1 MRVLYRSMV
10 LSTLVVASALA
21 AACGQKDSNRDAFKN
36 TDDLLLPNS
45 TTNAIA
51 SPTELGLKD
60 SVPAA
65 PAVAKTTA
73 PAPERVATTRHTSSH
88 RYSSRGRRGSYG
100 SYGGYVPARAPVVV
114 RHTKR
119 DAIVG
124 AAAGAA
130 IGATVDRGSRVRG
143 AVIGGVL
150 GGVLGGVVG
159 HNVDVQKY

>member
-1 MRVLYRSMV
+1 MRVLYRSMA

-51 SPTELGLKD
+51 SPTELGLND

-65 PAVAKTTA
+65 AAVAKTTA
-73 PAPERVATTRHTSSH
+73 AAPERVATAHRSSH

-100 SYGGYVPARAPVVV
+100 GYQRQPVAV

-130 IGATVDRGSRVRG
+130 IGATVDSHSRIRG
-143 AVIGGVL
+143 AVVGGVL
-150 GGVLGGVVG
+150 GGVLG
-159 HNVDVQKY
+159 

>member
-21 AACGQKDSNRDAFKN
+21 AACGHKDSNRDAFKN
-36 TDDLLLPNS
+36 TDDLLLPNAAN
-45 TTNAIA
+45 NAVA
-51 SPTELGLKD
+51 SPQELGLKD

-73 PAPERVATTRHTSSH
+73 PAPERVATTRHTSH

-100 SYGGYVPARAPVVV
+100 SYGGGYVPVRQPVVV

-130 IGATVDRGSRVRG
+130 IGATVDRSHVRG

>member
-10 LSTLVVASALA
+10 LSTLVVASAFA

-45 TTNAIA
+45 TNAIA

-65 PAVAKTTA
+65 AAVAKTTA
-73 PAPERVATTRHTSSH
+73 TAPDRVATAHRSSH

-100 SYGGYVPARAPVVV
+100 GYQRQPVAV

-130 IGATVDRGSRVRG
+130 IGATVDGSHRVRG
-143 AVIGGVL
+143 AVIGGVV
-150 GGVLGGVVG
+150 GGVLGGVIG
-159 HNVDVQKY
+159 NSVDVTHKY

>member
-10 LSTLVVASALA
+10 LSTLVVASAFA
-21 AACGQKDSNRDAFKN
+21 TACHKDSNRDAFKN
-36 TDDLLLPNS
+36 TDDLLLPNGS
-45 TTNAIA
+45 PNGVA

-65 PAVAKTTA
+65 PAVANTRA
-73 PAPERVATTRHTSSH
+73 PAPERVAAARRSTHG
-88 RYSSRGRRGSYG
+88 YASRSRRSG
-100 SYGGYVPARAPVVV
+100 SYGGGYYPARQPVVV

-130 IGATVDRGSRVRG
+130 IGATVDRSRVRG

-150 GGVLGGVVG
+150 GGVLGGVIG